1 MVRAITLFV
10 LLVSAFTLVGQGIQV
25 SFGYPNDSCFRRLTI
40 EDIESNSPLGKS
52 KFTGT
57 DAYYKFRDMGLW
69 NQPAA
74 YRTNGSTETN
84 FNYFA
89 ALVPNAFTPINQG
102 AYSMLTEK
110 SKKFISIENSWL
122 RKGEGKY
129 NGNNQITYPEFG
141 NKTYFLN
148 QDNPIWVVQTEANY
162 YQQLGER
169 FDYFTLLAKG
179 GVKTEVTFERSIL
192 GYLDTNRDWDQR
204 QYFDYTN
211 EYTISFDQNG
221 DANLSYSNVNNPINV
236 PIEDWKNVWK
246 DSGYLYAK
254 SIDEHTEIPIATKL
268 SFTLEASKKNVTN
281 YRRYRND
288 WNEVLP
294 KESKDSLIII
304 ENDYKIPPACTL
316 KYTGSSVHLTVKEE
330 SMVINI
336 PNKVDSVFPLK
347 SFYFTDIKALV
358 GMAHTN
364 VYKYRKGSL
373 IGLTVGSAAAIGFS
387 CAMRSVLYQHYLKS
401 PNDRSTAYTWANA
414 FNKAAVLAIIPYT
427 LGVTLDLNKTI
438 KGRKELNNKLREL
451 IH

>member
-1 MVRAITLFV
+1 M
-10 LLVSAFTLVGQGIQV
+10 
-25 SFGYPNDSCFRRLTI
+25 
-40 EDIESNSPLGKS
+40 S

-169 FDYFTLLAKG
+169 YNYTELLEKSKEKPI
-179 GVKTEVTFERSIL
+179 VKFESSIL
-192 GYLDTNRDWDQR
+192 EYLSENKNWDKEKNYQ
-204 QYFDYTN
+204 YTN

-221 DANLSYSNVNNPINV
+221 DANLTYSNRDNPFNKTID
-236 PIEDWKNVWK
+236 DWKNVWK
-246 DSGYLYAK
+246 ESGYLYAK
-254 SIDEHTEIPIATKL
+254 SINGYTHIPIATKL
-268 SFTLEASKKNVTN
+268 SFTLEASKEIDTN
-281 YRRYRND
+281 YQRYRNG

-294 KESKDSLIII
+294 DESKNNLKII
-304 ENDYKIPPACTL
+304 ENDYKIPGACGL
-316 KYTGSSVHLTVKEE
+316 KYTGSTIRLTVNKE
-330 SMVINI
+330 SMIKDI
-336 PNKVDSVFPLK
+336 PKKVEEISPLK

-364 VYKYRKGSL
+364 VYKYKKGSL
-373 IGLTVGSAAAIGFS
+373 IGLTMGSAAAIGFS